1 MCRESG
7 TTFSRPGNYSYFG
20 MRNYDF
26 ERTMTDSTPEKSVSG
41 CTFPD
46 AEVVNLL
53 IYRWV

>member
-26 ERTMTDSTPEKSVSG
+26 ERGQGLTALPKSR
-41 CTFPD
+41 FPGVLSD
-46 AEVVNLL
+46 D
-53 IYRWV
+53 